1 MSTKT
6 KLIQSK
12 DTANDKAERI
22 LNGVAAWTA
31 YYRENPQRFVVDY
44 LNIISLKLFQKFLI
58 YAMMH
63 NNHFMFWACRSLGKS
78 WLTALFCVV
87 RCILFPGTKIS
98 VACTT
103 REQGNKVLRK
113 ITDDFCV
120 KYDWGSENLKREI
133 LEQKITETEA
143 WIKFRNHSWI
153 RVDTALDTGRG
164 ERANVLVVDEF
175 RMVDKKILNT
185 VLRRFLGDPRHPR
198 YLDLPEYKDNDDL
211 LESNID
217 IYMSSA
223 WYKSHWSYDKS
234 KAYTVNLLGG
244 RQGYFVCALP
254 YQMAV
259 MSNLKKRSE
268 IEDEMS
274 ESDFDEMSWEMEM
287 GCMPYGANDE
297 AFFSFDDISNC
308 MKLQSV
314 VYPFNK
320 NKDLNIPDLVQNE
333 RRILSIDIAL
343 MASKKHKNDAASLFI
358 NRAIPTNKN
367 RYQANII
374 YLDNYEGLLTNE
386 LALIVRR
393 LFELYKCTDLVIDAD
408 GNGLGVYDL
417 LVQDMVDYETGQV
430 YFALSCCNNAA
441 MADRCKDPNAP
452 KVMWSIKASSKFNSD
467 IAKLLRTG
475 FQNENINLPVSEQE
489 AEVYLRDKIKGYK
502 RMPAGIQLDY
512 KMPFI
517 NSDLLR
523 RELVNLEGKING
535 SDVKITEKS
544 GMRKDRYSSLAYNY
558 WVQCELEQQNLR
570 GTKSS
575 CTLKDYA
582 KGLRKLNR
590 KPTTY

>member
-1 MSTKT
+1 MNTKT
-6 KLIQSK
+6 KAK
-12 DTANDKAERI
+12 NTNDKAERR
-22 LNGVAAWTA
+22 LRGVAKWAA
-31 YYRENPQRFVVDY
+31 YYRENPQRFVKDY
-44 LNIISLKLFQKFLI
+44 LNITLKLFQKFLI

-87 RCILFPGTKIS
+87 RCILFPNTKIS

-113 ITDDFCV
+113 IIDDFCV
-120 KYDWGSENLKREI
+120 KYEWGSENLKREI
-133 LEQKITETEA
+133 LDYKISENEA

-185 VLRRFLGDPRHPR
+185 VLKRFLGDPRHPR
-198 YLDLPEYKDNDDL
+198 FLDKPEYRDNEDL

-223 WYKSHWSYDKS
+223 YYKSHWSYDKS

-244 RQGYFVCALP
+244 RDGYFVCALP

-259 MSNLKKRSE
+259 MAKLKKRSE

-274 ESDFDEMSWEMEM
+274 ETDFDEMAFDMEM
-287 GCMPYGANDE
+287 GCMPYGADDE

-314 VYPFNK
+314 IYPFNRG
-320 NKDLNIPDLVQNE
+320 KDIKIPNLVDNE
-333 RRILSIDIAL
+333 RRILSLDIAL
-343 MASKKHKNDAASLFI
+343 MASRKHKNDAASILI
-358 NRAIPTNKN
+358 NRAIPTNDN
-367 RYQANII
+367 RYQTNIV
-374 YLDNYEGLLTNE
+374 YLENQEGLLTNE

-393 LFELYKCTDLVIDAD
+393 YFEIFKCTDLVIDAQ
-408 GNGLGVYDL
+408 GNGMGVYDL
-417 LVQDMVDYETGQV
+417 LIQDMVDYETGEV
-430 YFALSCCNNAA
+430 YPALSCCNDEA
-441 MADRCKDPNAP
+441 MAERCKDPNAE
-452 KVMWSIKASSKFNSD
+452 KVIWSIKASASFNSS
-467 IAKLLRTG
+467 IAKNLRAG
-475 FQNENINLPVSEQE
+475 LQSGNINLPVSEQE

-502 RMPAGIQLDY
+502 RMPINTQLQF

-523 RELVNLEGKING
+523 RELVNLESKING
-535 SDVKITEKS
+535 SDVKLVEKS
-544 GMRKDRYSSLAYNY
+544 GYRKDRYSCLAYNY
-558 WVQCELEQQNLR
+558 WVQRELERQNLR
-570 GTKSS
+570 NKSKSS
-575 CTLKDYA
+575 SLDGYI
-582 KGLRKLNR
+582 KGFRKLNR
-590 KPTTY
+590 RPRTY

>member
-1 MSTKT
+1 MATKT
-6 KLIQSK
+6 KLQSIK
-12 DTANDKAERI
+12 DTVNDKAERI
-22 LNGVAAWTA
+22 LDGIAVWAA
-31 YYRENPQRFVVDY
+31 YYRENPQRFVKDY
-44 LNIISLKLFQKFLI
+44 LNIILKLFQKFLI

-87 RCILFPGTKIS
+87 RCILFPNTKIS

-113 ITDDFCV
+113 IIDDFCV
-120 KYDWGSENLKREI
+120 KYGWGSENLKREI
-133 LEQKITETEA
+133 LDWKINENEA

-185 VLRRFLGDPRHPR
+185 VLKRFLGDPRHPR
-198 YLDLPEYKDNDDL
+198 YLDLPEYRDNEDL

-223 WYKSHWSYDKS
+223 WYKNHWSYDKS

-244 RQGYFVCALP
+244 REGYFVCALP
-254 YQMAV
+254 YQMAI
-259 MSNLKKRSE
+259 MSKLKKRSE

-274 ESDFDEMSWEMEM
+274 ETDFDEMSWEMEM

-308 MKLQSV
+308 MKLQNV
-314 VYPFNK
+314 IYPFSK
-320 NKDLNIPDLVQNE
+320 TKDLNIPDLVQNE

-343 MASKKHKNDAASLFI
+343 MASKRHKNDAASLFI
-358 NRAIPTNKN
+358 NRAIPTNQDH
-367 RYQANII
+367 YQANII
-374 YLDNYEGLLTNE
+374 YLCNYESLLTNE

-393 LFELYKCTDLVIDAD
+393 LFELYKCTDLVIDAH
-408 GNGLGVYDL
+408 GNGMGVYDL
-417 LVQDMVDYETGQV
+417 LVQDMVDYETSQV
-430 YFALSCCNNAA
+430 YPALSCCNDDA
-441 MADRCKDPNAP
+441 MAERCKDLNAP
-452 KVMWSIKASSKFNSD
+452 KVIWSIKASANFNSN
-467 IAKLLRTG
+467 IAKLLRSG

-489 AEVYLRDKIKGYK
+489 AEVYLRDKVNGYK
-502 RMPAGIQLDY
+502 RLPVGRQIDF

-517 NSDLLR
+517 DSDLLR
-523 RELVNLEGKING
+523 RELVNLESRING
-535 SDVKITEKS
+535 SEVKLLEKS

-558 WVQCELEQQNLR
+558 WVQCQLEREMLHKPKIGFNM
-570 GTKSS
+570 
-575 CTLKDYA
+575 KDYA
-582 KGLRKLNR
+582 QGLRKLNKR
-590 KPTTY
+590 PTIY